1 MTHNTFAKIGLA
13 LVTSV
18 TMVLGCVLLGS
29 AISPA
34 AYSQSLL
41 AGDITGTVLD
51 PSGSVV
57 PGATVTAKSKATEAT
72 ASVKTDAQG
81 AYRFALLKPGVY
93 QVSVKADGFKEESV
107 EAIVSLGQVATV
119 PLHLSVGSEAQT
131 VEVTETTQLLEPDSA
146 ELNTSFS
153 FEQLQSVPNPGG
165 DITYV
170 AQTAPGV
177 VMNTAAGLGNFSVFG
192 LPGTSNNF
200 TMNGMEVNDPFLNVN
215 NSGPSNLLLGLNDVS
230 EVNVVT
236 NAYGAQ
242 MGSFGGAQVNA
253 VSRSGGNVLHGNADY
268 WWNGRAMN
276 ANDWFN
282 SGNPKPFT
290 NSNQYAAAAG
300 GPIKRD
306 RTFFFANWEQ
316 LSFITAPVDVLLLPS
331 SSYEAG
337 VLGNDGNCDN
347 STSSLYTAK
356 AGGECA
362 FYANAF
368 KIYNNTP
375 GRANATVFSPD
386 QLQLTAAP
394 KTVLNEHLFTAR
406 IDQSFSD
413 SDKVFGHYKY
423 DKGTQPT
430 ATDPI
435 SPVFNAQSI
444 QPDDEVQLSWT
455 HVFSPSA
462 VNQLLLT
469 GSWYGALF
477 TSVNQAAETALM
489 PESLNFGDLDGYFA
503 NLNADG
509 ADWPQG
515 RNVSQVQVG
524 DDFSYSLGNHTLKA
538 GISLKKDY
546 VSDHNMTVLSTP
558 IVLTCGSAAT
568 CASSAGV
575 NGNLFGQGISLEA
588 LQSFTTH
595 PDEGITLYTL
605 GEYFQDDW
613 KPTPDLTLTLGAR
626 VERNSNPN
634 CGQKCL
640 SNFGTD
646 FNTYVANVGSGAFNT
661 TPYSSLIK
669 TGQSSAFPSYQAFM
683 VEPRFG
689 FTYSPTF
696 DRNTVVRGGVGFFTD
711 VFPGTIAD
719 TELSNPPLDPEFL
732 IYSGGID
739 PSQSYSSAHQAAT
752 LNSVFQ
758 KGYASGGTLKSIS
771 AADPNFAPPN
781 FTTVASRLQYP
792 TYTEWSLEIQHELP
806 HKNALQIEY
815 VGNHGY
821 HEPVQNE
828 QVNTYGSGPFPATA
842 PAPAFGA
849 VTEVSSTASSS
860 YAGFVASVLHK
871 GKSLNMQ
878 FNYTY
883 SHALDEIS
891 NGGIDQFNAG
901 SSITS
906 QINPNYLR
914 HNYGNA
920 DYDTR
925 HYLNGNY
932 LYMLPYFRGPRS
944 VTAGWELSGTLFLHT
959 GLPFSATESDFV
971 AAAGNVGGG
980 GFAQVAPAPGTPS
993 HCGSSSARTAC
1004 LSAKS
1009 FPNAGVASSLFSPGD
1024 RNQFTGPGYFD
1035 TDMSLAKSVPLHEG
1049 VAVKFGVSAYN
1060 LFNHPNFATPVSNV
1074 LSPQFGQSLSTVS
1087 PPTSIYGAAL
1097 GGDASVRIVQLT
1109 GKFTF

>member
-1 MTHNTFAKIGLA
+1 MRTFKFSEFGLA
-13 LVTSV
+13 LIAST
-18 TMVLGCVLLGS
+18 TMVLGGVLLETGT
-29 AISPA
+29 APMA
-34 AYSQSLL
+34 HSQSLL
-41 AGDITGTVLD
+41 AGDITGAVLD
-51 PSGSVV
+51 PSGSAVT
-57 PGATVTAKSKATEAT
+57 GATVTAKNKATEAT
-72 ASVKTDAQG
+72 ASVKTDSQG
-81 AYRFALLKPGVY
+81 AYRFALLKPGAY
-93 QVSVKADGFKEESV
+93 QVSVKADGFKEDSLEV
-107 EAIVSLGQVATV
+107 TVSLGQVATV

-131 VEVTETTQLLEPDSA
+131 VEVTETAQLLQPDSA

-153 FEQLQSVPNPGG
+153 YEQLQSVPNPGG

-177 VMNTAAGLGNFSVFG
+177 VMNTGMGLGNFSVFG

-200 TMNGMEVNDPFLNVN
+200 TMNGMEVNDPFLNLN

-253 VSRSGGNVLHGNADY
+253 ISRSGGNAFHGNANY

-282 SGNPKPFT
+282 TSNPKPFS
-290 NSNQYAAAAG
+290 NSNQYAVAAG
-300 GPIKRD
+300 GPIKKD
-306 RTFFFANWEQ
+306 HTFFFANWEQ

-337 VLGNDGNCDN
+337 VLGSDGNCDN
-347 STSSLYTAK
+347 ASSSLFA
-356 AGGECA
+356 AGVGGECA
-362 FYANAF
+362 FYAKAF
-368 KIYNNTP
+368 ALYNNTP
-375 GRANATVFSPD
+375 GHANATVFSPD

-394 KTVLNEHLFTAR
+394 KTELNEHLLNVR
-406 IDQSFSD
+406 VDQSFSD
-413 SDKVFGHYKY
+413 SDKVFAHYKY

-430 ATDPI
+430 VTDPI
-435 SPVFNAQSI
+435 SPIFNAQSV
-444 QPDDEVQLSWT
+444 QPDDEGQLSWT
-455 HVFSPSA
+455 HVFSPKA

-469 GSWYGALF
+469 GSWYSAIF
-477 TSVNQAAETALM
+477 TSVNQAAETEAL
-489 PESLNFGDLDGYFA
+489 PETLNFGDLDGYFA
-503 NLNADG
+503 NLNNDG
-509 ADWPQG
+509 FAFPEG

-524 DDFSYSLGNHTLKA
+524 DDFSYSLGKHTFKA
-538 GISLKKDY
+538 GISYKKDY
-546 VSDHNMTVLSTP
+546 VSDHDLTTLGTP
-558 IVLTCGSAAT
+558 LALTCGSAAT

-575 NGNLFGQGISLEA
+575 NGNLFAQGISLEA
-588 LQSFTTH
+588 IQSFATR
-595 PDEGITLYTL
+595 PDAGITLYTL
-605 GEYFQDDW
+605 GEYIQDDW
-613 KPTPDLTLTLGAR
+613 KPTPNLTLTLGAR

-634 CGQKCL
+634 CPQDCL

-646 FNTYVANVGSGAFNT
+646 FSTFVANVGPSAFAT

-669 TGQSSAFPSYQAFM
+669 GGQSSAFPNYQRFM

-689 FTYSPTF
+689 FTYSPALV
-696 DRNTVVRGGVGFFTD
+696 RNTVLRGGVGFFTD

-719 TELSNPPLDPEFL
+719 TELSNPPLMPIFTIFFGGLDPT
-732 IYSGGID
+732 
-739 PSQSYSSAHQAAT
+739 QSYSSAQQAST
-752 LNSVFQ
+752 LNTTFQ
-758 KGYASGGTLKSIS
+758 KGYAAGGSMSSIS

-781 FTTVASRLQYP
+781 FTTVASHLQYP

-806 HKNALQIEY
+806 HNNAIQIEY

-821 HEPVQNE
+821 HEPVQNGG
-828 QVNTYGSGPFPATA
+828 VNSFGSAPFPGTA
-842 PAPAFGA
+842 PAPAFGT
-849 VTEVSSTASSS
+849 VTEVSSTAISG
-860 YAGFVASVLHK
+860 YNGFVASVLHK

-891 NGGIDQFNAG
+891 NGGILEFNAN

-906 QINPNYLR
+906 QIDPSNLK

-932 LYMLPYFRGPRS
+932 LYMLPYFRGPRA
-944 VTAGWELSGTLFLHT
+944 VTSGWELSGTFFLHT

-971 AAAGNVGGG
+971 AAAGNVGGSG
-980 GFAQVAPAPGTPS
+980 IAQVAPTPGTPN
-993 HCGSSSARTAC
+993 HCGSSAARTAC
-1004 LSAKS
+1004 LSASS
-1009 FPNAGVASSLFSPGD
+1009 FPTAGAANSLFAPSD

-1035 TDMSLAKSVPLHEG
+1035 TDMTLAKSVPLHEG
-1049 VAVKFGVSAYN
+1049 VAVKLGVSAYN

-1087 PPTSIYGAAL
+1087 PPTSIYGSFL

>member
-1 MTHNTFAKIGLA
+1 MRSYTFSKFGLA
-13 LVTSV
+13 LFASAA
-18 TMVLGCVLLGS
+18 MVLGGVVIGT
-29 AISPA
+29 ATAPE

-57 PGATVTAKSKATEAT
+57 TGATVTAKSKSTEAT

-81 AYRFALLKPGVY
+81 AYRFALLKPGAY

-107 EAIVSLGQVATV
+107 EAVVSLGQVATV
-119 PLHLSVGSEAQT
+119 PLHLNVGSEAQT
-131 VEVTETTQLLEPDSA
+131 VEVTETAQLLQPDSA

-153 FEQLQSVPNPGG
+153 YEQLQSVPNPGG

-177 VMNTAAGLGNFSVFG
+177 VMNTAGGDGNFSVFG

-200 TMNGMEVNDPFLNVN
+200 TMNGMEVNDPFLNLN

-253 VSRSGGNVLHGNADY
+253 ISRSGGNAFHGNANY

-282 SGNPKPFT
+282 AGNPKPFS
-290 NSNQYAAAAG
+290 NSNQYSAAVG

-306 RTFFFANWEQ
+306 HTFFFANWEQ
-316 LSFITAPVDVLLLPS
+316 LSFITAPVDVVLLPS
-331 SSYEAG
+331 ASYEAG
-337 VLGNDGNCDN
+337 VLGSDGNCDN
-347 STSSLYTAK
+347 STSSLYGAG

-362 FYANAF
+362 FYTNAF
-368 KIYNNTP
+368 SLYNNTP

-386 QLQLTAAP
+386 QLQLTVAP

-413 SDKVFGHYKY
+413 SDKVFGHFKY
-423 DKGTQPT
+423 DKGTQPS
-430 ATDPI
+430 ATDLI
-435 SPVFNAQSI
+435 NPVFNMQSI
-444 QPDDEVQLSWT
+444 QPDDEGQLSWT
-455 HVFSPSA
+455 HVFSPRA

-469 GSWYGALF
+469 GSWYSAIF
-477 TSVNQAAETALM
+477 TSVNQAAATALL
-489 PESLNFGDLDGYFA
+489 PETLNFGDLDGYFA
-503 NLNADG
+503 DLNPDG
-509 ADWPQG
+509 FAFPQG
-515 RNVSQVQVG
+515 RNVSQVQIG
-524 DDFSYSLGNHTLKA
+524 DDFSYSLGKHTLKA
-538 GISLKKDY
+538 GISYKKDY
-546 VSDHNMTVLSTP
+546 VSDHNMTVLAIP
-558 IVLTCGSAAT
+558 LALTCGSAAT

-575 NGNLFGQGISLEA
+575 NGNLFGQGISLES

-634 CGQKCL
+634 CGQNCL
-640 SNFGTD
+640 SNYGTD
-646 FNTYVANVGSGAFNT
+646 FNTYTAAVGASAFAT

-669 TGQSSAFPSYQAFM
+669 AGQSSAFPNYQRFM
-683 VEPRFG
+683 FEPRLG
-689 FTYSPTF
+689 FTYSPAF
-696 DRNTVVRGGVGFFTD
+696 DRNTVLRGGVGFFTD

-719 TELSNPPLDPEFL
+719 TELSNPPLDPEFT
-732 IYSGGID
+732 IFFGGVD
-739 PSQSYSSAHQAAT
+739 PTQSYSSAQQAST
-752 LNSVFQ
+752 LNTTFQ
-758 KGYASGGTLKSIS
+758 KGYAAGGSLNSIS

-781 FTTVASRLQYP
+781 FTTVAGHLQYP
-792 TYTEWSLEIQHELP
+792 TYGEWSLEIQHQLP
-806 HKNALQIEY
+806 HNNALQIEY

-821 HEPVQNE
+821 HEPVQNGG
-828 QVNTYGSGPFPATA
+828 VNSFGSAPFPGTA
-842 PAPAFGA
+842 PAPAFGT
-849 VTEVSSTASSS
+849 VTEVRSTAISG
-860 YAGFVASVLHK
+860 YNGFVASVLHK

-891 NGGIDQFNAG
+891 NGGILVFNAS

-906 QINPNYLR
+906 QIDPYNLK

-932 LYMLPYFRGPRS
+932 LYMLPYFGGPRAA
-944 VTAGWELSGTLFLHT
+944 TAGWEVSGTLFLHT

-971 AAAGNVGGG
+971 AAAGNVGGSG
-980 GFAQVAPAPGTPS
+980 IAQVSPTSGTSS
-993 HCGSSSARTAC
+993 HCGSSAARTAC
-1004 LSAKS
+1004 LSTSS
-1009 FPNAGVASSLFSPGD
+1009 FPTAGTASSLFAPFD

-1035 TDMSLAKSVPLHEG
+1035 TDMTLAKSIPLHEG
-1049 VAVKFGVSAYN
+1049 VAVKLGVSAFN

-1087 PPTSIYGAAL
+1087 PPTSIYGAYL
-1097 GGDASVRIVQLT
+1097 GGDASVRILQLT

>member
-1 MTHNTFAKIGLA
+1 MRSYKISKFGLA
-13 LVTSV
+13 LIASAA
-18 TMVLGCVLLGS
+18 MVLGGVLIATGT
-29 AISPA
+29 APE

-51 PSGSVV
+51 PTGSAVT
-57 PGATVTAKSKATEAT
+57 GATVTAKNKSTEAT

-107 EAIVSLGQVATV
+107 EAVVSLGQVATV
-119 PLHLSVGSEAQT
+119 PLHLNVGSEAQT
-131 VEVTETTQLLEPDSA
+131 VEVTETAQLLQPDSA

-153 FEQLQSVPNPGG
+153 YEQLQSMPNPGG

-177 VMNTAAGLGNFSVFG
+177 VMNTAAGDGNFSAFG
-192 LPGTSNNF
+192 LPATSNNF
-200 TMNGMEVNDPFLNVN
+200 TMNGMEVNDPFLNLN

-253 VSRSGGNVLHGNADY
+253 ISRSGGNVFHGNANY

-282 SGNPKPFT
+282 SGNPKPFS
-290 NSNQYAAAAG
+290 NSNQYSAAVG
-300 GPIKRD
+300 GPIKKD
-306 RTFFFANWEQ
+306 HTFFFVNWEQ
-316 LSFITAPVDVLLLPS
+316 LSFITAPVDVVLLPS
-331 SSYEAG
+331 ASYEAG

-347 STSSLYTAK
+347 ASSSLQAAN

-362 FYANAF
+362 FYKNAF
-368 KIYNNTP
+368 SIYNNTANH
-375 GRANATVFSPD
+375 ANATVFSPD
-386 QLQLTAAP
+386 QLQLTVAP
-394 KTVLNEHLFTAR
+394 KTVLNEHLLTAR

-413 SDKVFGHYKY
+413 MDKVFGHFKY
-423 DKGTQPT
+423 DKGTQPS
-430 ATDPI
+430 ATDLI
-435 SPVFNAQSI
+435 DPVFNMQSI
-444 QPDDEVQLSWT
+444 QPDDEGQLSWT
-455 HVFSPSA
+455 HVFSPRA

-469 GSWYGALF
+469 GSWYSAIF
-477 TSVNQAAETALM
+477 TSVNQAAATALL
-489 PESLNFGDLDGYFA
+489 PETLNFGDLDGYFA
-503 NLNADG
+503 DLNPDG
-509 ADWPQG
+509 FAFPQG

-524 DDFSYSLGNHTLKA
+524 DDFSYSLGKHTLKA
-538 GISLKKDY
+538 GISYKKDY
-546 VSDHNMTVLSTP
+546 VSDHNMTVLATP
-558 IVLTCGSAAT
+558 LALTCGSAAT

-575 NGNLFGQGISLEA
+575 SGSLFGQGISLES
-588 LQSFTTH
+588 LESFTTH

-626 VERNSNPN
+626 VERNSNPD
-634 CGQKCL
+634 CGQNCL

-646 FNTYVANVGSGAFNT
+646 FSTYVANVGASAFAT

-669 TGQSSAFPSYQAFM
+669 AGQSSAFPNYERFM
-683 VEPRFG
+683 VEPRLG

-696 DRNTVVRGGVGFFTD
+696 DRNTVLRGGMGFFTD

-719 TELSNPPLDPEFL
+719 TELSNPPLDPEFT
-732 IYSGGID
+732 IFFGGVD
-739 PSQSYSSAHQAAT
+739 PTQSYSSAQQAST
-752 LNSVFQ
+752 LNTTFQ
-758 KGYASGGTLKSIS
+758 KGYAAGGSLNTIS

-781 FTTVASRLQYP
+781 FTTVAGHLQYP
-792 TYTEWSLEIQHELP
+792 TYGEWSLEIQHELP
-806 HKNALQIEY
+806 HSNSVQIEY

-821 HEPVQNE
+821 HEPVQNGG
-828 QVNTYGSGPFPATA
+828 VNSFGSAPFPSNA
-842 PAPAFGA
+842 PAPAFGT
-849 VTEVSSTASSS
+849 VTEVRSTASSG
-860 YAGFVASVLHK
+860 YNGFVASVLHK

-891 NGGIDQFNAG
+891 NGGILVFNA
-901 SSITS
+901 SSSVTS
-906 QINPNYLR
+906 QINPYDLR

-932 LYMLPYFRGPRS
+932 LYMLPYFHGPRAL
-944 VTAGWELSGTLFLHT
+944 TAGWELAGTLFLHT

-971 AAAGNVGGG
+971 AAAGNVGGSG
-980 GFAQVAPAPGTPS
+980 IAQVAPTSGTAN
-993 HCGSSSARTAC
+993 HCGSSAARTAC
-1004 LSAKS
+1004 LSATS
-1009 FPNAGVASSLFSPGD
+1009 FPTAGAASSLFAPFD

-1035 TDMSLAKSVPLHEG
+1035 TDMTLGKSVTLHEG
-1049 VAVKFGVSAYN
+1049 VSVKLGVSAYN
-1060 LFNHPNFATPVSNV
+1060 LFNHPNFATPVANV
-1074 LSPQFGQSLSTVS
+1074 SSPQFGQSLQTVS
-1087 PPTSIYGAAL
+1087 PPTSIYGFGL